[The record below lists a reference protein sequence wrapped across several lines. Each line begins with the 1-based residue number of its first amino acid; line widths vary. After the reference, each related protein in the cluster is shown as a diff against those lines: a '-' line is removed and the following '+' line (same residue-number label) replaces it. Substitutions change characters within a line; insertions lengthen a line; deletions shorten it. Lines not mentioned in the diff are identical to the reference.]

1 MNTNKI
7 LKISGG
13 KIISGGNVLTS
24 KCLYIQDGKILR
36 ITDANE
42 NIGAVYSPIE
52 KIEIDA
58 NGCYISAG
66 FIDMHTHGGGGADF
80 MDGGIEPIE
89 QAAAVH
95 LAHGTTSILPT
106 SLACSH
112 STLKEFLADLKQVM
126 QTQAVQN
133 DMGKPNRTL
142 PNIIGA
148 HLEGPYFSM
157 NQRGAQNPDYIK
169 SPHMEEVEEYESI
182 IDFAGGII
190 KRWSFAPEL
199 CGSVEF
205 GKTLVRHN
213 IIPAIAHS
221 DAVYSDIQTIYD
233 AGCRLVTHFYSCM
246 STITRRGGF
255 RELGVIESAYL
266 IDNMDV
272 EIIAD
277 GKHLP
282 PELLRL
288 ICKQK
293 NLARICLVTD
303 SMRGA
308 GMSDGP
314 SLLGRLSESM
324 PCIIEDGVA
333 KLPDRSAFA
342 GSVATADMLIRTM
355 IKHANIS
362 IVDAVGMMTRNP
374 ARILNLNFKGD
385 IREGFDADIVSF
397 DENINIKD
405 VIVRGE
411 IL

>member
-7 LKISGG
+7 TKISGG
-13 KIISGGNVLTS
+13 KIISGGNVLTN

-36 ITDANE
+36 ITNDNE
-42 NIGAVYSPIE
+42 NIDLTDSLT
-52 KIEIDA
+52 EIDA

-66 FIDMHTHGGGGADF
+66 FIDMHTHGGGADF
-80 MDGGIEPIE
+80 MDGGVAPIE
-89 QAAAVH
+89 KAAALH

-112 STLKEFLADLKQVM
+112 STLKEFLADLKQVI
-126 QTQAVQN
+126 QEQSVS
-133 DMGKPNRTL
+133 GKSGKIL

-169 SPHMEEVEEYESI
+169 SPDNEEVAEYESI

-199 CGSVEF
+199 CGSIEF
-205 GKTLVRHN
+205 CKTLVKHN

-221 DAVYSDIQTIYD
+221 DAVYRDVQAIYD
-233 AGCRLVTHFYSCM
+233 VGCRLVTHFYSCM

-293 NLARICLVTD
+293 NIERICLVTD

-308 GMSDGP
+308 GTSDGP

-355 IKHANIS
+355 VKKAGVDIA
-362 IVDAVGMMTRNP
+362 DAVSMMTRNP
-374 ARILNLNFKGD
+374 ARILNLPCKGD
-385 IREGFDADIVSF
+385 IYEGFDADIVIF
-397 DENINIKD
+397 KVLDENINIKD

-411 IL
+411 RV

>member
-1 MNTNKI
+1 MSEIKI
-7 LKISGG
+7 FGG
-13 KIISGGNVLTS
+13 KIISNHKILTG
-24 KCLYIQDGKILR
+24 KCLHIRNGKILR
-36 ITDANE
+36 IANE
-42 NIGAVYSPIE
+42 NEGIDSISLADST
-52 KIEIDA
+52 IEIDA
-58 NGCYISAG
+58 DGCYISAG

-80 MDGGIEPIE
+80 MDGGVAPIE
-89 QAAAVH
+89 QAAALH

-112 STLKEFLADLKQVM
+112 STLKEFLTDLKQVM
-126 QTQAVQN
+126 QSASKS
-133 DMGKPNRTL
+133 DKIL

-157 NQRGAQNPDYIK
+157 NQRGAQNSDYIK
-169 SPHMEEVEEYESI
+169 SPDMEEVAEYESI

-205 GKTLVRHN
+205 CKTLVRNN

-221 DAVYSDIQTIYD
+221 DAVYRDVQAIYD
-233 AGCRLVTHFYSCM
+233 VGCQLVTHFYSCM

-255 RELGVIESAYL
+255 RQLGVIESAYL
-266 IDNMDV
+266 IDDMDV

-293 NLARICLVTD
+293 SLERICLVTD

-314 SLLGRLSESM
+314 SLLGRLGESM

-342 GSVATADMLIRTM
+342 GSVATADILIQTM
-355 IKHANIS
+355 IKDANVNI
-362 IVDAVGMMTRNP
+362 IDAVHMMTRNP
-374 ARILNLNFKGD
+374 ARILNLPCKGD
-385 IREGFDADIVSF
+385 IREGFDADIVIF
-397 DENINIKD
+397 DENISIKD

-411 IL
+411 RI